1 MSLLGGVET
10 GAITPSISMG
20 PGGAFPLNP
29 MVSDKLIRTVVDAT
43 VLRSDMFELTFLD
56 REGVVVD
63 EAMIDIGTEITISL
77 GSGPTSTDLIVGEV
91 TSIEGDFDEL
101 IHYTIV
107 RGYEHAHRLQRAR
120 RSRTFL
126 DSSDG
131 DIARRVA
138 SEAGLRIGDISDPG
152 VTHKYV
158 AQVAQTDWEFLK
170 GRASELGYETG
181 VVGGEFFFRPA
192 PGMSAGGL
200 GGAAAAAG
208 DMAASAVGLGT
219 PTLTFGENLRW
230 LRPRVSS
237 AGLVSEAE
245 VRVWDP
251 QGVQVVSGKAPL
263 ASKTASV
270 DSDPVAMAGA
280 YGGPISL
287 PAIPSIPFLP
297 SFLGASSDAYAVVDR
312 PLAWGST
319 AQSSADAVAKGF
331 AEHVAS
337 TFAEAEGMAI
347 QTPGITPGS
356 KVKLDNVP
364 VKFQGEWYVTS
375 ARHIFDIDVGY
386 ECRFEVSGRH
396 DRSLHG
402 LINGGTLNRRER
414 GLIDGLVPGLVTNNI
429 DDDKMYRVKVALPW
443 LSPDF
448 ETDWARVVM
457 PGLGE
462 KYGLVAM
469 PEVGDEVLVGFEFGD
484 VRRAYVLGGLGNGN
498 TALELGGDAVKSGIP
513 GGHVVKRGWVSRLG
527 NKILIDDDGDGT
539 VPPSTSGI
547 TIGTKDDKISIVFDD
562 VNKKITITC
571 DSSAP
576 PAAIEIKQNG
586 AGGSITIEQA
596 GSGGTLT
603 LKSAGNVSVE
613 ASAPGN
619 LTLKGGTGVKIDA
632 GAGMVELSGSQVKLN

>member
-1 MSLLGGVET
+1 V
-10 GAITPSISMG
+10 
-20 PGGAFPLNP
+20 
-29 MVSDKLIRTVVDAT
+29 
-43 VLRSDMFELTFLD
+43 
-56 REGVVVD
+56 
-63 EAMIDIGTEITISL
+63 
-77 GSGPTSTDLIVGEV
+77 
-91 TSIEGDFDEL
+91 
-101 IHYTIV
+101 
-107 RGYEHAHRLQRAR
+107 
-120 RSRTFL
+120 
-126 DSSDG
+126 
-131 DIARRVA
+131 
-138 SEAGLRIGDISDPG
+138 
-152 VTHKYV
+152 
-158 AQVAQTDWEFLK
+158 
-170 GRASELGYETG
+170 
-181 VVGGEFFFRPA
+181 
-192 PGMSAGGL
+192 
-200 GGAAAAAG
+200 
-208 DMAASAVGLGT
+208 
-219 PTLTFGENLRW
+219 
-230 LRPRVSS
+230 
-237 AGLVSEAE
+237 GLVSEAE

-251 QGVQVVSGKAPL
+251 QGVQVVSGKAGL
-263 ASKTASV
+263 KSETSDV
-270 DSDPVAMAGA
+270 DADPVALAGSF
-280 YGGPISL
+280 GGPLSL

-297 SFLGASSDAYAVVDR
+297 SFLGASNDAYTIVDR
-312 PLAWGST
+312 PMAWGSNT
-319 AQSSADAVAKGF
+319 QSAADAVAAGF

-337 TFAEAEGMAI
+337 TFAEAEGMAL

-356 KVKLDNVP
+356 KVTLDNVP
-364 VKFQGEWYVTS
+364 SRFEGDWYVTS
-375 ARHIFDIDVGY
+375 ARHLFDIDVGY
-386 ECRFEVSGRH
+386 QCRFEVSGRH

-402 LINGGTLNRRER
+402 LINGAHLNRRER

-462 KYGLVAM
+462 KYGLVAL

-527 NKILIDDDGDGT
+527 NKVLIDDDGDGT
-539 VPPSTSGI
+539 VPPSKSGI

-562 VNKKITITC
+562 VNKKLTITC

-596 GSGGTLT
+596 GSGGSLT

-613 ASAPGN
+613 AAAPGN